1 MSQSERLYE
10 LLSDFS
16 WHRTDEILERVYG
29 SSHLGIA
36 RISARIYDVQ
46 KKYRL
51 EIESEK
57 EKGSLWK
64 YRMKKPLDI
73 KTLFD

>member
-1 MSQSERLYE
+1 MSQVGRLYN
-10 LLSDFS
+10 LLSDFE
-16 WHRTDEILERVYG
+16 WHRTDEILSRVYG

-36 RISARIYDVQ
+36 RISARVYDVQ
-46 KKYRL
+46 KKFGV
-51 EIESEK
+51 EIESDN

-64 YRMKKPLDI
+64 YRMKKPLDN